1 MDDKNR
7 VLWVIAVALVVIALA
22 EISQSLNLYD
32 IEDLL
37 SKIAG

>member
-7 VLWVIAVALVVIALA
+7 VLWVIAIALVVIALA
-22 EISQSLNLYD
+22 EVSQSLNLYD

-37 SKIAG
+37 AKIAG